1 MPSTIDR
8 RRGLFVAALAPRH
21 TAMLAMVIFLNRDNL
36 GVVERGRTRCYLT
49 HNTFKAK
56 LVNLMVCD
64 N

>member
-1 MPSTIDR
+1 
-8 RRGLFVAALAPRH
+8 
-21 TAMLAMVIFLNRDNL
+21 MLSMVIILNCDNL